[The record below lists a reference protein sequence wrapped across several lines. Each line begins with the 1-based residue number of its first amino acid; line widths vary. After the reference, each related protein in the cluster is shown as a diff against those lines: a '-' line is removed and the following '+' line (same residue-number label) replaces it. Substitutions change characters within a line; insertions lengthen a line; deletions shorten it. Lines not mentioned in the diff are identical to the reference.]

1 MRVDIQD
8 AAALQAIS
16 PSVLSAYAQAAG
28 WSKLEDYG
36 DHSDVYVAAEL
47 PEIILPRT
55 TRLGDYSSVVSRLI
69 KIFARVAER
78 DELSLYR
85 DLVTSDRDIIR
96 VRVSESAD
104 GSLTINN
111 GVDLVDGARDML
123 LAVACSL
130 REPRPLYRAGANVE
144 ATSFVNQVR
153 LGQTEQGSF
162 VITLLTPVVPPP
174 VPALFSDPDDR
185 DAPTQRRITRR
196 LTEALGVTC
205 EATEK
210 AASGDGSAFDDAVV
224 GGVSAN
230 LCEALVR
237 LIGPF
242 LALDVGVTW
251 ARTRPM
257 TTVVD
262 TFRFSETDVPILN
275 EAARGFRSQEPQLN
289 KQVFGIVRRLSRDVT
304 EDDGTIALKT
314 TIDGKSQTVM
324 AVLSRSD
331 YQRAVRA
338 HGEQVAVVLEGDLE
352 RDGQRWRLLNP
363 RLVDVITDED
373 APEEGLEVLTK
384 TER

>member
-1 MRVDIQD
+1 MKVDIQD
-8 AAALQAIS
+8 AAALRAIS
-16 PSVLSAYAQAAG
+16 PSVLSAYARAAG
-28 WSKLEDYG
+28 WSRLESYG
-36 DHSDVYVAAEL
+36 DYSDVYAAAEL

-55 TRLGDYSSVVSRLI
+55 ARLGDYSSVVSQLI

-85 DLVTSDRDIIR
+85 DLVISDRDVIR
-96 VRVSESAD
+96 VRIAESAD

-123 LAVACSL
+123 LAAACSL
-130 REPRPLYRAGANVE
+130 REPRPLYRAGANTE
-144 ATSFVNQVR
+144 ATGFVNQVR

-162 VITLLTPVVPPP
+162 VVTLLTPVVPPP
-174 VPALFSDPDDR
+174 VPALFSDPEDH
-185 DAPTQRRITRR
+185 DAPIERRITRR
-196 LTEALGVTC
+196 LTEALGVTRKS
-205 EATEK
+205 TEK
-210 AASGDGSAFDDAVV
+210 AASGDGTAFDDAVT

-230 LCEALVR
+230 LCEALVK

-242 LALDVGVTW
+242 PTLDVGVTW

-257 TTVVD
+257 TSVVD
-262 TFRFSETDVPILN
+262 TFRFGETDVPILN

-289 KQVFGIVRRLSRDVT
+289 RRVFGIVRRLSRDAA
-304 EDDGTIALKT
+304 EDEGTIALKT
-314 TIDGKSQTVM
+314 SMDGKSQSVV

-373 APEEGLEVLTK
+373 APEEV
-384 TER
+384 

>member
-16 PSVLSAYAQAAG
+16 PSVLSAYARAAG
-28 WSKLEDYG
+28 WSRLESYR
-36 DHSDVYVAAEL
+36 DHSDVYTAAEL

-55 TRLGDYSSVVSRLI
+55 TRLGDYSSVVLRLI

-85 DLVTSDRDIIR
+85 DLVISDRDIIR
-96 VRVSESAD
+96 VRVAESAD

-123 LAVACSL
+123 LAAACSL
-130 REPRPLYRAGANVE
+130 REPRPLYRAGANIE
-144 ATSFVNQVR
+144 ATGFVNQVR

-162 VITLLTPVVPPP
+162 VVTLLTPVVPPP
-174 VPALFSDPDDR
+174 VPALFSDPEDR
-185 DAPTQRRITRR
+185 DAPIGRRITRR
-196 LTEALGVTC
+196 LTEALGVTRK
-205 EATEK
+205 ATEK
-210 AASGDGSAFDDAVV
+210 AASGDISAFDDAVT

-230 LCEALVR
+230 LCEALVK

-242 LALDVGVTW
+242 PTLDVGVTW

-257 TTVVD
+257 TSVVD
-262 TFRFSETDVPILN
+262 TFRFGETDVPILN

-289 KQVFGIVRRLSRDVT
+289 RRVFGIVRRLRRDAT

-314 TIDGKSQTVM
+314 SIDGKSQSVV

-363 RLVDVITDED
+363 RLVDAITDED
-373 APEEGLEVLTK
+373 TPEEV
-384 TER
+384 

>member
-16 PSVLSAYAQAAG
+16 PSVLSAYARAAG
-28 WSKLEDYG
+28 WSRLESYG
-36 DHSDVYVAAEL
+36 DHSEVYAAAEL
-47 PEIILPRT
+47 PEIILPT
-55 TRLGDYSSVVSRLI
+55 TKRLGDYSSVVSQLI
-69 KIFARVAER
+69 KIFARVAEQ

-96 VRVSESAD
+96 VRIAESAD

-123 LAVACSL
+123 LAAACSL
-130 REPRPLYRAGANVE
+130 REPRPLYRTGANIE
-144 ATSFVNQVR
+144 ATGFVNQVR

-162 VITLLTPVVPPP
+162 VVTLLTPVVPPP
-174 VPALFSDPDDR
+174 IPALFSDPAGR
-185 DAPTQRRITRR
+185 DAPIERRITRR
-196 LTEALGVTC
+196 LTEALGVTRK
-205 EATEK
+205 ATEK
-210 AASGDGSAFDDAVV
+210 AASGDDSAFDDAVM

-230 LCEALVR
+230 LCEALVK

-242 LALDVGVTW
+242 PTLDVGVTW

-257 TTVVD
+257 TSAVD
-262 TFRFSETDVPILN
+262 TFRFGESDVPILN

-289 KQVFGIVRRLSRDVT
+289 KRVFGIVRRLSRDAT

-314 TIDGKSQTVM
+314 SIDGRSQSVL

-352 RDGQRWRLLNP
+352 RDGRRWRLLNP

-384 TER
+384 TE

>member
-16 PSVLSAYAQAAG
+16 PSLLSAYARAAG
-28 WSKLEDYG
+28 WSRLESYG
-36 DHSDVYVAAEL
+36 DHSEVYAAAEL
-47 PEIILPRT
+47 PEIILPT
-55 TRLGDYSSVVSRLI
+55 TKRLGDYSSVVSQLI
-69 KIFARVAER
+69 KIFVRVAER
-78 DELSLYR
+78 DDFSLYR

-96 VRVSESAD
+96 VRVAESAD
-104 GSLTINN
+104 GRLTINN

-123 LAVACSL
+123 LAGACSL
-130 REPRPLYRAGANVE
+130 RESRPLYRAGANVE
-144 ATSFVNQVR
+144 ATGFVNQVR

-162 VITLLTPVVPPP
+162 VVTLLTPVVSPP
-174 VPALFSDPDDR
+174 VPALFSDPEER
-185 DAPTQRRITRR
+185 DAPIERQITRR
-196 LTEALGVTC
+196 LTEALGVTRK
-205 EATEK
+205 AAEK
-210 AASGDGSAFDDAVV
+210 AASGDGSAFDDAVA

-242 LALDVGVTW
+242 PTLDVGVTW

-257 TTVVD
+257 TSVVD
-262 TFRFSETDVPILN
+262 TFRFGEADVPILN

-289 KQVFGIVRRLSRDVT
+289 KRVFGIIRRLSRDVT

-314 TIDGKSQTVM
+314 SIDGKSQSVM

-338 HGEQVAVVLEGDLE
+338 HGEKVAVVMEGDLE
-352 RDGQRWRLLNP
+352 LDGQRWRLLNP

-373 APEEGLEVLTK
+373 TPEEV
-384 TER
+384 

>member
-1 MRVDIQD
+1 MQPLCRRFPHQYFRHTPGP
-8 AAALQAIS
+8 QAGAKGES
-16 PSVLSAYAQAAG
+16 
-28 WSKLEDYG
+28 YG
-36 DHSDVYVAAEL
+36 DHSDVYAAAKL

-55 TRLGDYSSVVSRLI
+55 AGLADYASVVSQLI
-69 KIFARVAER
+69 KIFARVADR

-96 VRVSESAD
+96 VRVVEGVD
-104 GSLTINN
+104 GSLTLHN
-111 GVDLVDGARDML
+111 GVDIVDGAREML
-123 LAVACSL
+123 LAAGCSV
-130 REPRPLYRAGANVE
+130 REPRPVYRAGANVE

-162 VITLLTPVVPPP
+162 VVTLLTPIVSPP

-185 DAPTQRRITRR
+185 DAPIERQITRR
-196 LTEALGVTC
+196 LSEALGVVRK
-205 EATEK
+205 ATEK
-210 AASGDGSAFDDAVV
+210 AASGDDSAFDDAVM

-230 LCEALVR
+230 LCEALVK

-242 LALDVGVTW
+242 QAIDIGVTW

-257 TTVVD
+257 MSVVD
-262 TFRFSETDVPILN
+262 TFRYGDADVPILK

-289 KQVFGIVRRLSRDVT
+289 RQLFGIIRRLSRDAT

-314 TIDGKSQTVM
+314 SIDGKSHSVM

-331 YQRAVRA
+331 YERAVRA
-338 HGEQVAVVLEGDLE
+338 HGEQVAVILEGDLE
-352 RDGQRWRLLNP
+352 RDGQRWRLLSP

-373 APEEGLEVLTK
+373 TPDET
-384 TER
+384 